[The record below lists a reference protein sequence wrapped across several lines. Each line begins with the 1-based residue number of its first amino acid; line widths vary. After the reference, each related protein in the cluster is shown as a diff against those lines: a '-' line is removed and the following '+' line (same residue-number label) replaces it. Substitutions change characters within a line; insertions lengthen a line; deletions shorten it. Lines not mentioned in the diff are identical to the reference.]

1 MADRPGPDPADPAG
15 AAGAAR
21 AGTVARASVD
31 GPRRAALEAG
41 FVLLLALAAAAS
53 AQTAPGL
60 ERVAAAA
67 DVHACADARIAVRG
81 GDAADREDVC
91 AGGQAAIA
99 FLEPFGRVVPPRI
112 DVQVVDR
119 MPPPYDPGAA
129 AVYDRGRDTILLLD
143 QAGFE
148 RFGRWLGRP
157 IDRAMHRA
165 IAGHEVAHAVSS
177 GNFAMRSPST
187 LAREYVALVA
197 MFAIMDPVFRERALE
212 RYPDPPWEAG
222 LDPDEAESL
231 EDPMRFAARAWRH
244 WLGAPDRG
252 AYLRDVLEGRALG
265 RPAPPG
271 G

>member
-1 MADRPGPDPADPAG
+1 MADRPGPDPADPS
-15 AAGAAR
+15 GAAR
-21 AGTVARASVD
+21 AGTGARAIVD
-31 GPRRAALEAG
+31 RPRRAALEAG

-53 AQTAPGL
+53 AQT
-60 ERVAAAA
+60 
-67 DVHACADARIAVRG
+67 
-81 GDAADREDVC
+81 
-91 AGGQAAIA
+91 AIA

-157 IDRAMHRA
+157 VDRAMHRA

-222 LDPDEAESL
+222 LEPDEAESL